1 MHTLS
6 EWFWNDTIP
15 HGLHREGDIECYDK
29 LMEQHSNYPK
39 IWWNNLLLV
48 FKQRL
53 HISRVKTI
61 P

>member
-15 HGLHREGDIECYDK
+15 HELHREGDIECYDK

-39 IWWNNLLLV
+39 I
-48 FKQRL
+48 
-53 HISRVKTI
+53 
-61 P
+61 